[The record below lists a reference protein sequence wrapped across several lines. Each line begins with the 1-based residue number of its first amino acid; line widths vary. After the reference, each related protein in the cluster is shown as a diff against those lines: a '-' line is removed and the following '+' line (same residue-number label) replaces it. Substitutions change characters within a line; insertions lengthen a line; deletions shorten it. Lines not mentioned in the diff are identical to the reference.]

1 MSDNETRPERERQDQ
16 MPKSLAATVRDEG
29 LWWELWHQIRLVWF
43 LLRDPE
49 VPLYLKLLPVL
60 AIIYTLVPADLVPDI
75 FPFLGQLDD
84 ITALLVGGKVFIEM
98 APPHVVAR
106 YMQAMRLNRQED
118 AESEEQDVAEAI
130 VIEGELVEEDQ
141 AERS

>member
-1 MSDNETRPERERQDQ
+1 MSDDKAPRMLEKQDDVSD
-16 MPKSLAATVRDEG
+16 SLSTTVRDEG
-29 LWWELWHQIRLVWF
+29 LWRELWQQIRLVWF

-49 VPLYLKLLPVL
+49 VPLYLKLLPVV
-60 AIIYTLVPADLVPDI
+60 AVVYTLVPADLVPDI

-106 YMQAMRLNRQED
+106 YMQAMRLTRED
-118 AESEEQDVAEAI
+118 ERGTEEQDLNEAI
-130 VIEGELVEEDQ
+130 VIEGEVIEGESE
-141 AERS
+141 ASE